1 MRFKF
6 VGLLI
11 VCLWVCSYGSLRS
24 SDTVSYRKFDQA
36 KIEKLKSDPDFAYVD
51 QSKVKHW
58 WTSLYEWIAKT
69 LSNLFKDKTAEEIG
83 ALISIL
89 FRILIWGL
97 VLFAVAMVVYS
108 LYKMGAFGVLE
119 RKKQT
124 IEFSISDLESR
135 VLETNWNQ
143 LISEAIANRQY
154 NVAIRLLFLQLLQ
167 SLNNGNKIQW
177 AKSKS
182 IREYQNELTQ
192 DYRKGFSLLARYYQ
206 YSWFGDVEIDES
218 HFNEIQNEFKVF
230 ESNVGKV

>member
-1 MRFKF
+1 M
-6 VGLLI
+6 
-11 VCLWVCSYGSLRS
+11 
-24 SDTVSYRKFDQA
+24 
-36 KIEKLKSDPDFAYVD
+36 
-51 QSKVKHW
+51 
-58 WTSLYEWIAKT
+58 
-69 LSNLFKDKTAEEIG
+69 
-83 ALISIL
+83 
-89 FRILIWGL
+89 
-97 VLFAVAMVVYS
+97 
-108 LYKMGAFGVLE
+108 
-119 RKKQT
+119 
-124 IEFSISDLESR
+124 
-135 VLETNWNQ
+135 LETNWNQ